1 MISLSKPTLAIV
13 YGAICGG
20 CDVTLVNLGESLIKI
35 LESYNILYWPIA
47 IDSKKEVLEKVSS
60 IDVSIY
66 MGTLTN
72 SEEVELAK
80 LIRSKSR
87 VLIAYGTCAIYGGI
101 PGLRA
106 LINTSQVLKDISS
119 TINTITK
126 KIKLPKAFELP
137 WILDKV
143 KSLID
148 IVEPDIIVPGCPP
161 SDSVNET
168 LVNILL
174 DYISGI
180 KPKGKIFI
188 GEPNS
193 LCSKCNRKPSE
204 FSKIS
209 MPGIRRLHE
218 LKLIE
223 DKCFLE
229 QGILCM
235 GPVTRAACDLPCIKN
250 NLPCMGCNGPPL
262 NVEDMGL
269 EMVSTLSSILLV
281 DKEKELLE
289 EGLSKELDKI
299 IDLLGLFYRYTLPH
313 SLLTK
318 LKLGGDNSE

>member
-1 MISLSKPTLAIV
+1 MFVSKPTLAIV

-20 CDVTLVNLGESLIKI
+20 CDVALVNLGERLAII
-35 LESYNILYWPIA
+35 LENYDILYWPA
-47 IDSKKEVLEKVSS
+47 AVDSKREALEKVSS

-80 LIRSKSR
+80 LVRSKSR

-106 LINTSQVLKDISS
+106 LINASQTLKEISS
-119 TINTITK
+119 TTTTVEEVR
-126 KIKLPKAFELP
+126 LPRVAELP
-137 WILDKV
+137 DLLDRV

-148 IVEPDIIVPGCPP
+148 VVEPDVIAPGCPP

-168 LVNILL
+168 LVDILV
-174 DYISGI
+174 DYA
-180 KPKGKIFI
+180 KGAKLEGKVFI
-188 GEPNS
+188 GDPNS
-193 LCSKCNRKPSE
+193 LCSKCERKPPE
-204 FSKIS
+204 LSKIS

-218 LKLIE
+218 LKLVE

-229 QGILCM
+229 QGVLCM
-235 GPVTRAACDLPCIKN
+235 GPVTRATCDLPCIKN
-250 NLPCMGCNGPPL
+250 NLPCIGCSGPAL

-269 EMVSTLSSILLV
+269 EMVSVLSSILLV
-281 DKEKELLE
+281 EREKELLE

-299 IDLLGLFYRYTLPH
+299 VDLIGLLYRYTLPR
-313 SLLTK
+313 SLLIK
-318 LKLGGDNSE
+318 LKSSGGRNER